1 MRKLVT
7 HRVIDDLLP
16 IENAD
21 AIELAIIDGWQ
32 VVVKKGEFQVGDSCC
47 FFEIDSWLNASDPRF
62 EFLLKT
68 GVKVATDG
76 KERIRLKT
84 IKLRKQLSQGLAL
97 PWSEFPE
104 FHNRSDL
111 EDIDMAEL
119 IDVIK
124 YERPEPKSADAKG
137 NFPDCIPKT
146 DEDRIQNVY
155 KRLVRDHSDTTFIP
169 TLKLD
174 GSSCTVA
181 FFGERLKEFWKE
193 EDVIKVEVDDEKL
206 GELVICSRNL
216 QLKYDPENHFH
227 KASGK
232 GLHSVQTMVEL
243 LGLKGYNYA
252 VQGEVLGPGI
262 QGNKE
267 NFTDYFM
274 YVFGIYD
281 IDNKSYLPFN
291 KVIELCKQYK
301 VLHAPI
307 LDLPDKPLQLTL
319 NEILE
324 LSDGPSINAKLREGI
339 VWKSVDGQLSW
350 KAISNKWLLKT
361 GD

>member
-7 HRVIDDLLP
+7 HRNIDDLLP

-21 AIELAIIDGWQ
+21 AIELAIVDGWQ
-32 VVVKKGEFQVGDSCC
+32 VVVKRDEFQVGDSCV
-47 FFEIDSWLNASDPRF
+47 FFEIDSWLPAHDLRF
-62 EFLLKT
+62 EFLFKT

-76 KERIRLKT
+76 KERVRLKT

-104 FHNRSDL
+104 FHDRLDL
-111 EDIDMAEL
+111 DDIDMAEL

-155 KRLVRDHSDTTFIP
+155 KRLVRTHQEAQFYP
-169 TLKLD
+169 TMKLD
-174 GSSCTVA
+174 GSSCTIA
-181 FFGERLKEFWKE
+181 FFGEKWSQYWKG
-193 EDVIKVEVDDEKL
+193 EDVIEVDDNGEKI
-206 GELVICSRNL
+206 GELAVCSRNL
-216 QLKYDPENHFH
+216 QLKYEPDNHFH
-227 KASGK
+227 KASYKSNVQEMAIALGK
-232 GLHSVQTMVEL
+232 L
-243 LGLKGYNYA
+243 GYNVA
-252 VQGEVLGPGI
+252 IQGEVLGPGI

-267 NFTDYFM
+267 NFTDYCM
-274 YVFGIYD
+274 YVFNMYN
-281 IDNKSYLPFN
+281 IDNQSYYSVAE
-291 KVIELCKQYK
+291 VIELCDDFDVPYVP
-301 VLHAPI
+301 VLA
-307 LDLPDKPLQLTL
+307 LTSRPLQLEL

-324 LSDGPSINAKLREGI
+324 MSDGPSITAKLREGI
-339 VWKSVDGQLSW
+339 VWKAYDNDVSFKS
-350 KAISNKWLLKT
+350 ISNKWLLKT